1 MIYNGHADF
10 QARITVKRREDMAK
24 VIKRQVYYFD
34 KPGKQNTELVI
45 EAVSKRLEAGTSK
58 KVIIAS
64 SSGETAAKFAHAL
77 KGKVK
82 LLCVSE
88 PPFRREMGEQWPCL
102 KGEFKQELEKMG
114 VTVIDR
120 APYVFHES
128 VLEAA
133 RWPFV
138 SPEMLVKET
147 LYCFGQGMKVTVE
160 IALAGVSG
168 GYITPYEEVISVG
181 GSGEG
186 ADTAIVLRATYPAC
200 LFDKDPAK
208 RLEIREII
216 AMPISKEWWE

>member
-1 MIYNGHADF
+1 
-10 QARITVKRREDMAK
+10 MAK
-24 VIKRQVYYFD
+24 VMKRQVYYFD
-34 KPGKQNTELVI
+34 EPGEQNTELVV
-45 EAVSKRLEAGTSK
+45 EAVSQWLEGGEIK
-58 KVIIAS
+58 KVVVAS
-64 SSGETAAKFAHAL
+64 TSGETAAKFGRTL
-77 KGKVK
+77 KDKAE

-88 PPFRREMGEQWPCL
+88 APYRREWGEQWPCF
-102 KGEFKQELEKMG
+102 KREFRQELQKMG
-114 VTVIDR
+114 ITIIDR
-120 APYVFHES
+120 APYIFHES

-147 LYCFGQGMKVTVE
+147 LYCFGQGMKVAVE
-160 IALAGVSG
+160 VALAGVSG

-216 AMPISKEWWE
+216 AMPISKKWWE

>member
-1 MIYNGHADF
+1 
-10 QARITVKRREDMAK
+10 MAK
-24 VIKRQVYYFD
+24 VIRRQVYYFD
-34 KPGKQNTELVI
+34 EPGEQNTELVI
-45 EAVSKRLEAGTSK
+45 EAVSQWLEGGGIK
-58 KVIIAS
+58 KVVVAS
-64 SSGETAAKFAHAL
+64 TSGETAAKFARTL
-77 KGKVK
+77 KDKAE

-88 PPFRREMGEQWPCL
+88 APYRREWGEQWPCF
-102 KGEFKQELEKMG
+102 KREFRLELQKMG
-114 VTVIDR
+114 IIIIDR
-120 APYVFHES
+120 APYIFHES

-147 LYCFGQGMKVTVE
+147 LYCFGQGMKVAVE
-160 IALAGVSG
+160 VALAGVSG

-216 AMPISKEWWE
+216 AMPISKKWWE